1 MSKMAKV
8 LKVTRVVDGEVI
20 TDQVDLKING
30 EKFSFKK
37 VDNIEC
43 AENFLYTDEKG
54 WVQDNQ
60 LDDSELEEM
69 VVKVINTLQE
79 EGFTEG
85 QEVDIDELEDGFC

>member
-20 TDQVDLKING
+20 TDQVDLEING

-54 WVQDNQ
+54 WV
-60 LDDSELEEM
+60 
-69 VVKVINTLQE
+69 
-79 EGFTEG
+79 
-85 QEVDIDELEDGFC
+85 